1 MYDHCTTMQLPSS
14 LKVTHC
20 NDVHDCSLYETIAN
34 GISQPPALSLPA
46 LLCQEGVKFRS
57 PHDDT
62 EMLLT
67 PEHSVEIQNTIGAD
81 IIMQLDDVVHS
92 MTTGPRVEEAMW
104 RTVRWLDR
112 WGAPLS
118 YIWV

>member
-1 MYDHCTTMQLPSS
+1 MH
-14 LKVTHC
+14 
-20 NDVHDCSLYETIAN
+20 
-34 GISQPPALSLPA
+34 ALSPCPV
-46 LLCQEGVKFRS
+46 CQEGVKFRS

-112 WGAPLS
+112 
-118 YIWV
+118 